1 MELRQPAREERLT
14 MTWLR
19 SLFAARSPVQTAYTP
34 LQIKLLALS
43 LHPMRPAR

>member
-1 MELRQPAREERLT
+1 MELREPAREERLT
-14 MTWLR
+14 MIWLR

-43 LHPMRPAR
+43 LFNTRTN